1 MNCRIS
7 LLAGLLSVTGLFAQ
21 QMGQIKGTVVDPSA
35 ASVPGATVNAK
46 GPSTN
51 RTATTNEMG
60 AYEIDNVPPGKYN
73 IRISAPGFT
82 PFEIRNA
89 RVNMG
94 SPVEFKVQ
102 LSIASQTESVTV
114 ADQEAV
120 SVDPQ
125 STAGAV
131 VLKGEDLNV
140 LSDDPDDLASD
151 LQALAGP
158 SAGPNGGEIFVDG
171 FSGGQLP
178 PKSAIREVRINQN
191 PFSAEYDK
199 MGFGRIE
206 ILTKPGTDKMRGQAF
221 FSFGDQYLN
230 SRNPFSPTRA
240 PYKALNFGVNLGGP
254 INKKASYFIDVE
266 RRGIDE
272 NAVVNAT
279 ILDPNLQQNL
289 LQQAIVTPIRRLF
302 VSPRIDYQLSTNNT
316 LVARYHFSRMEQ
328 DDQGIGQFTLPS
340 RALNMDNDNHT
351 LQLTETSV
359 LNAKMINETRFQYM
373 HVDTRQMG
381 NNATPAINVL
391 ESFNAG
397 GALIGNSGTGE
408 NHFEVTNMTS
418 ITQGTHFLKLGGRA
432 RVVSVNDSSDSNFNG
447 TFTFA
452 GGLAPQLNA
461 SNQAVLGPDGQP
473 VLTQITSLDR
483 YQRTLLFQS
492 MNLPFAQIRQLGG
505 GPSQFTLTSGLA
517 TSGVNQT
524 DIGVFAEDSWRL
536 RPRFTLNYGLR
547 YETQT
552 NIHNYNNIAP
562 RLSIAW
568 GLDGGKNG
576 KTTKTVLRTGFGM
589 FYDRID
595 DSLTLQALRF
605 NGTTQQ
611 QYFVLNPG
619 FYPNI
624 PSLDSIANFKL
635 DNTVRRLAPDIRAPY
650 IAQGVIGVDRQLPWR
665 TSLSANFIYSRGE
678 HMLRTVNINAPLP
691 DGTRP
696 LGNIGNLYQFE
707 SNGILRQKQFMVNL
721 RSQFNRR
728 VMLFGFYVYGHANS
742 DTDGVGTFPANP
754 YNFATEYGRAS
765 YDVRHRFVM
774 GGNINGKWGISL
786 NPFII
791 ASSGPPF
798 NITTGR
804 DNNGDTIFND
814 RPAQAAPGATGADIV
829 ATQFGVFNIAPG
841 PGAVLIPRDY
851 GNGPGNFT
859 VNLRLSKTWGFGDRG
874 ERAAQ
879 AGPAGPDRP
888 PMMMGGPGGGRGGYH
903 GGGGGFHGGG
913 GGGMF
918 GASNSEKRFNL
929 TLSASARNL
938 FNHVNLGLPV
948 GNLSSPLFGEST
960 SIAGGF
966 GPGGAMGAAG
976 NRRLE
981 LQLRLSF

>member
-1 MNCRIS
+1 MNCSIS
-7 LLAGLLSVTGLFAQ
+7 LLAGLLSVAGLYAQ

-46 GPSTN
+46 GPATN
-51 RTATTNEMG
+51 RTVTTNEMG
-60 AYEIDNVPPGKYN
+60 AYEIDNVAPGKYT

-158 SAGPNGGEIFVDG
+158 AAGPNGGEIYVDG

-206 ILTKPGTDKMRGQAF
+206 ILTKPGTDKLRGQAF
-221 FSFGDQYLN
+221 LSFGDQYLN

-240 PYKALNFGVNLGGP
+240 PYKALNYGVNLGGP
-254 INKKASYFIDVE
+254 INKKASYFLDVE

-289 LQQAIVTPIRRLF
+289 LQQAIVTPIRRLS
-302 VSPRIDYQLSTNNT
+302 VSPRIDYQLNANNT
-316 LVARYHFSRMEQ
+316 LVARYHFSRMDE
-328 DDQGIGQFTLPS
+328 DNQGIGQFTLPS
-340 RALNMDNDNHT
+340 RALNMDNNNHT
-351 LQLTETSV
+351 VQLTETAV

-373 HVDTRQMG
+373 HANTRQMG
-381 NNATPAINVL
+381 DNATPAINVL
-391 ESFNAG
+391 ESFNSG
-397 GALIGNSGTGE
+397 GALIGNSGSTQ
-408 NHFEVTNMTS
+408 NRFEITNMTS
-418 ITQGTHFLKLGGRA
+418 ITQGTHFLKFGGRL

-452 GGLAPQLNA
+452 GGLAPVLDAN
-461 SNQAVLGPDGQP
+461 NQVVIGADGQP
-473 VLTQITSLDR
+473 ELAQITSIDR

-492 MNLPFAQIRQLGG
+492 LNLPFAQIRQLGG

-517 TSGVNQT
+517 TTGVNQA
-524 DIGVFAEDSWRL
+524 DVGIFAEDSWRL

-568 GLDGGKNG
+568 GLDGGRDG

-611 QYFVLNPG
+611 QYFVPNPA

-678 HMLRTVNINAPLP
+678 HMLRTVNINTPLP

-774 GGNINGKWGISL
+774 GGNINTKWGISL

-814 RPAQAAPGATGADIV
+814 RPALAAPGATGPDIL
-829 ATQFGVFNIAPG
+829 ATPFGTFNVAPG
-841 PGAVLIPRDY
+841 PGMALIARNFGD
-851 GNGPGNFT
+851 GPGNFS
-859 VNLRLSKTWGFGDRG
+859 VNLRLSRTWGFGSRG
-874 ERAAQ
+874 EQ
-879 AGPAGPDRP
+879 ATQATAGPDRP
-888 PMMMGGPGGGRGGYH
+888 PMMGGPGGGFRHG

-913 GGGMF
+913 RSGGMF
-918 GASNSEKRFNL
+918 GAANSGKRFNL

-938 FNHVNLGLPV
+938 LNHVNLGLPV

-966 GPGGAMGAAG
+966 GPGGAMAGAG

>member
-1 MNCRIS
+1 MNCSIS
-7 LLAGLLSVTGLFAQ
+7 LLAGLLSVAGLYAQ

-46 GPSTN
+46 GPATN
-51 RTATTNEMG
+51 RTVTTNEMG
-60 AYEIDNVPPGKYN
+60 AYEIDNVAPGKYT

-158 SAGPNGGEIFVDG
+158 AAGPNGGEIYVDG

-206 ILTKPGTDKMRGQAF
+206 ILTKPGTDKLRGQAF
-221 FSFGDQYLN
+221 LSFGDQYLN

-240 PYKALNFGVNLGGP
+240 PYKALNYGVNLGGP
-254 INKKASYFIDVE
+254 INKKASYFLDVE

-289 LQQAIVTPIRRLF
+289 LQQAIVTPIRRLS
-302 VSPRIDYQLSTNNT
+302 VSPRIDYQLNTNNT
-316 LVARYHFSRMEQ
+316 LVARYHFSRMDE
-328 DDQGIGQFTLPS
+328 DNQGIGQFTLPS
-340 RALNMDNDNHT
+340 RALNMDNNNHT
-351 LQLTETSV
+351 VQLTETAV

-373 HVDTRQMG
+373 HADTRQMG
-381 NNATPAINVL
+381 DNATPAINVL
-391 ESFNAG
+391 ESFNSG
-397 GALIGNSGTGE
+397 GALIGNSGSTQ
-408 NHFEVTNMTS
+408 NRFEITNMTS
-418 ITQGTHFLKLGGRA
+418 ITQGTHFLKFGGRL

-452 GGLAPQLNA
+452 GGLAPVLDAN
-461 SNQAVLGPDGQP
+461 NQVVIGADGQP
-473 VLTQITSLDR
+473 ELAQITSIDR

-492 MNLPFAQIRQLGG
+492 LNLPFAQIRQLGG

-517 TSGVNQT
+517 TTGVNQA
-524 DIGVFAEDSWRL
+524 DVGIFAEDSWRL

-568 GLDGGKNG
+568 GLDGGRDG

-589 FYDRID
+589 FYDRVD

-611 QYFVLNPG
+611 QYFVPNPA

-678 HMLRTVNINAPLP
+678 HMLRTVNINTPLP

-707 SNGILRQKQFMVNL
+707 SNGVLRQKQFMVNL

-774 GGNINGKWGISL
+774 GGNINTKWGISL

-791 ASSGPPF
+791 ASSGRPF

-814 RPAQAAPGATGADIV
+814 RPALAAPGAAGPDII
-829 ATQFGVFNIAPG
+829 ATPFGTFNVAPG
-841 PGAVLIPRDY
+841 PGMALIARNFGD
-851 GNGPGNFT
+851 GPGNFS
-859 VNLRLSKTWGFGDRG
+859 VNLRLSRTWGFGSRG
-874 ERAAQ
+874 EQTTQ
-879 AGPAGPDRP
+879 AAGPDRP
-888 PMMMGGPGGGRGGYH
+888 HMMGGPGGGFRHG

-913 GGGMF
+913 RSGGMF
-918 GASNSEKRFNL
+918 GAANSGKRFNL

-938 FNHVNLGLPV
+938 LNHVNLGLPV

-966 GPGGAMGAAG
+966 GPGGAMAGAG